1 MTISVCPVQ
10 LTQFNSQEDKETALR
25 FFDSLKEILERRML
39 RNHSNG
45 APFCSLVMIRAAQL
59 LQDVRVYPP
68 LTMQCQSCAGEMGEH
83 FVGIHAR
90 RWLDYDCVALAVLIT
105 SISVLE
111 LIVFNL

>member
-1 MTISVCPVQ
+1 
-10 LTQFNSQEDKETALR
+10 
-25 FFDSLKEILERRML
+25 
-39 RNHSNG
+39 
-45 APFCSLVMIRAAQL
+45 MIRAAQL

-111 LIVFNL
+111 LIVFGL